1 MLLGSPAIPV
11 IITAV
16 LLVISAALVILSRLF
31 PSTTPKSSV
40 KALRVPDPSSRETT
54 TISRLLACPVPEGS
68 LDPPQ
73 NPETAAKT
81 SSAMLNTFFIDTPST
96 FVG

>member
-1 MLLGSPAIPV
+1 MPV

-31 PSTTPKSSV
+31 ASTTPKSSV

-54 TISRLLACPVPEGS
+54 IISRFLARPAVPEDS

-73 NPETAAKT
+73 NPETAVRA
-81 SSAMLNTFFIDTPST
+81 SRVMLNTFFIDTPSM
-96 FVG
+96 FVR